1 MAMLRSRHGS
11 TLGALAAPLTT
22 ALTTAM
28 TLLGGCAHTPAVVLP
43 VAPPRSVCDD
53 VGSNEARA
61 RFASDR
67 YVVAVGQGAS
77 ADPAD
82 PESDARNRAEA
93 SATARVVSQLLVKVQ
108 SDLSIRERESST
120 GASYDAT
127 RRTRTQVERVQVP
140 GLRIVDSCYDP
151 RTGTAAAFAA
161 LDRVEAAAA
170 LAQTQAAESR
180 ALDDEAERL
189 LTDENEGRLLSALLR
204 STSLGGR
211 LEQWRRQEAL
221 SAALGNP
228 PSVSAGVT
236 ALNSR
241 RDQLAGR
248 RLARVVRKGVASEPA
263 FEPLA
268 SNIAGA
274 VGGAGWKLAGSGA
287 VPLIIVISVDA
298 CTQQPIPMLEA
309 TRTRCALSVAL
320 VDAATGAALRT
331 VPLASLEGVGAS
343 RTAALGEAVRKA
355 AAPLA
360 RSVREAIDSL
370 GVAP

>member
-1 MAMLRSRHGS
+1 MVTPRIWH
-11 TLGALAAPLTT
+11 GALVGAVT
-22 ALTTAM
+22 ALT
-28 TLLGGCAHTPAVVLP
+28 GCAHAPPIVTTPI
-43 VAPPRSVCDD
+43 APPRSVCDD
-53 VGSNEARA
+53 VGSGEARA
-61 RFASDR
+61 RFSADR

-77 ADPAD
+77 ADPTD

-93 SATARVVSQLLVKVQ
+93 SASARVVSQLLVKVQ
-108 SDLSIRERESST
+108 SDLSVRERESST
-120 GASYDAT
+120 GASYDTT

-151 RTGTAAAFAA
+151 RSGTAAAFAA

-170 LAQTQAAESR
+170 IAQSQTTEAK
-180 ALDDEAERL
+180 ALDDEAQRL

-204 STSLGGR
+204 SSALGGR

-221 SAALGNP
+221 SVALGNA
-228 PSVSAGVT
+228 PSLSAGVA

-248 RLARVVRKGVASEPA
+248 KLARVVRKGVASEPS

-268 SNIAGA
+268 ANIAGA
-274 VGGAGWKLAGSGA
+274 VGGAGWQLAGSGA
-287 VPLIIVISVDA
+287 VPLIILISVDG

-309 TRTRCALSVAL
+309 TRTRCALSVSL

-343 RTAALGEAVRKA
+343 RTAALGEAVRQA

-360 RSVREAIDSL
+360 RSVREALDSL
-370 GVAP
+370 SANP